1 MAEID
6 KALPNDK
13 RPEEVAEEVE
23 VTGIEETPKGPVEI
37 TEDEEGATIDFDPNS
52 MPMPQ
57 GGDHFANL
65 NELLPEEDTDMIG
78 NQLRSFRCNTSS
90 VSRSSYTVSSFSL

>member
-13 RPEEVAEEVE
+13 RPDEVAEEVE

-37 TEDEEGATIDFDPNS
+37 TEDEEGAIIDFDPNS

-57 GGDHFANL
+57 EGDHFANL
-65 NELLPEEDTDMIG
+65 N
-78 NQLRSFRCNTSS
+78 
-90 VSRSSYTVSSFSL
+90 